1 MRNKDLEVKSLFFFH
16 LGTFRRRF
24 GVPPGFGPPFRPD
37 QKVKLDKSEARREG
51 LFLRHGFLGYD
62 EGGHTSTVR
71 RRVVTVA
78 GRERASREDAPSRKA
93 REGAHPHFI
102 LGLRFSTRAIL
113 TRWRCAPPAEG
124 TKIMVGADRRG
135 LPAAVS
141 VENEVKLVVP
151 VLKARRRFR
160 LKRIEE
166 LMARSLTEVRLRLGP
181 KRAQVSSR
189 RGYSSG
195 AGQFWRG
202 ALFYSTRRTSLS
214 QRGQRGAVEE
224 PIDNFRPRTGQG
236 LLYA

>member
-1 MRNKDLEVKSLFFFH
+1 MCSH
-16 LGTFRRRF
+16 
-24 GVPPGFGPPFRPD
+24 
-37 QKVKLDKSEARREG
+37 
-51 LFLRHGFLGYD
+51 
-62 EGGHTSTVR
+62 
-71 RRVVTVA
+71 
-78 GRERASREDAPSRKA
+78 SRKGCD
-93 REGAHPHFI
+93 RQCGTY
-102 LGLRFSTRAIL
+102 LTNTR
-113 TRWRCAPPAEG
+113 PAEVFKIAQVNAPQEVPYCCSKRCSQG
-124 TKIMVGADRRG
+124 SVPWTVGETRRSEGIKIMAGADRRG

-141 VENEVKLVVP
+141 VENAIPHEVKLVVP

-166 LMARSLTEVRLRLGP
+166 LMDRSLTEVRLRLGP
-181 KRAQVSSR
+181 KRAKVSSR

-202 ALFYSTRRTSLS
+202 ALFYSTRRISLS